1 MTFKNVFSVLI
12 ALALSIQGSKSL
24 AQDWRSFANVDR
36 YAEANLKLSKG
47 PAHDNRV
54 VFMGDSITEGW
65 GYFDPEFFQGS
76 GYINRGIGGQTT
88 PQMLLRF
95 RSDVT
100 ELEPKVVVIL
110 AGTNDLAGNTG
121 LTDVQTIADNIKS
134 MCEIAD
140 HDGIRVIIAS
150 VLPAIDFP
158 WKSGM
163 EPASKIVKLN
173 LMLQLYA
180 QENNFIYLDYYS
192 SLVDE
197 EGGLKVP
204 DYTAANDLV
213 HRNKLGYVVM
223 EKLANQAIQA
233 ALAAK

>member
-1 MTFKNVFSVLI
+1 MTFKNVFSVLTV
-12 ALALSIQGSKSL
+12 LALSIQGSKSL

-36 YAEANLKLSKG
+36 YAEANLKLIKG
-47 PAHDNRV
+47 PVHDNRV

-65 GYFDPEFFQGS
+65 AYFDPEFFQGS

-95 RSDVT
+95 RSDVI

-121 LTDVQTIADNIKS
+121 LTDVQTIADNIMS
-134 MCEIAD
+134 MGEIAD
-140 HDGIRVIIAS
+140 HNGIRVIIAS

-158 WKSGM
+158 WKSGV

-204 DYTAANDLV
+204 EYTAANDLV
-213 HRNKLGYVVM
+213 HPNKVGYVVM
-223 EKLANQAIQA
+223 EKLSNQAIQA

>member
-1 MTFKNVFSVLI
+1 MTFKNVFSVLTV
-12 ALALSIQGSKSL
+12 LAMSIQGSKSL

-47 PAHDNRV
+47 PADDNRV

-65 GYFDPEFFQGS
+65 GYFDPEFFEGS

-95 RSDVT
+95 RPDVI

-121 LTDVQTIADNIKS
+121 VTDVQTIADNIMS
-134 MCEIAD
+134 MSEIAD
-140 HDGIRVIIAS
+140 HNGIRVIIAS

-158 WKSGM
+158 WKSGL

-180 QENNFIYLDYYS
+180 QEHNFIYLDYYS

-204 DYTAANDLV
+204 EYTATDDLV
-213 HRNKLGYVVM
+213 HPNKVGYVVM

>member
-1 MTFKNVFSVLI
+1 MTFKNVFSVLTV
-12 ALALSIQGSKSL
+12 LALSIQGSKSL

-36 YAEANLKLSKG
+36 YAEANLKLSKV
-47 PAHDNRV
+47 PAQDNRV

-95 RSDVT
+95 RPDVI

-121 LTDVQTIADNIKS
+121 VTDVQTIADNIMS
-134 MCEIAD
+134 MSEIAD
-140 HDGIRVIIAS
+140 HNGIRVIIAS

-158 WKSGM
+158 WKSGL
-163 EPASKIVKLN
+163 EPASKIVTLN

-180 QENNFIYLDYYS
+180 QEHNFIYLDYYS

-204 DYTAANDLV
+204 EYTAANDLV
-213 HRNKLGYVVM
+213 HPNKVGYAVM
-223 EKLANQAIQA
+223 EKLVNQAIQA
-233 ALAAK
+233 ALAVK

>member
-1 MTFKNVFSVLI
+1 MTFKNVFSVLTV
-12 ALALSIQGSKSL
+12 LALSIQGSKSL

-47 PAHDNRV
+47 PADDNRV

-65 GYFDPEFFQGS
+65 GYFDPEFFEGS

-95 RSDVT
+95 RPDVI

-121 LTDVQTIADNIKS
+121 VTDVQTIADNIMS
-134 MCEIAD
+134 MSEIAD
-140 HDGIRVIIAS
+140 HNGIRVIIAS

-158 WKSGM
+158 WKSGL

-180 QENNFIYLDYYS
+180 QEHNFIYLDYYS

-204 DYTAANDLV
+204 DYTGATDLV
-213 HRNKLGYVVM
+213 HPNKLGYVVM

>member
-1 MTFKNVFSVLI
+1 MTFKNVFSVLTV
-12 ALALSIQGSKSL
+12 LALSIQGSKSL

-36 YAEANLKLSKG
+36 YAEANLKLSKV
-47 PAHDNRV
+47 PAQDNRV

-95 RSDVT
+95 RPDVI

-121 LTDVQTIADNIKS
+121 VTDVQTIADNIMS
-134 MCEIAD
+134 MSEIAD
-140 HDGIRVIIAS
+140 HNGIRVIIAS

-158 WKSGM
+158 WKSGL

-180 QENNFIYLDYYS
+180 QEHNFIYLDYYS

-204 DYTAANDLV
+204 EYTAANDLV
-213 HRNKLGYVVM
+213 HPNKVGYAVM
-223 EKLANQAIQA
+223 EKLVNQAIQA
-233 ALAAK
+233 ALAVK

>member
-1 MTFKNVFSVLI
+1 MTFKNVFSVLTV
-12 ALALSIQGSKSL
+12 LALSIQGSKSL

-36 YAEANLKLSKG
+36 YAEANLKLSKV
-47 PAHDNRV
+47 PAQDNRV

-95 RSDVT
+95 RPDVI

-121 LTDVQTIADNIKS
+121 VTDVQTIADNIMS
-134 MCEIAD
+134 MSEIAD
-140 HDGIRVIIAS
+140 HNGIRVIIAS

-158 WKSGM
+158 WKSGL

-180 QENNFIYLDYYS
+180 QEHNFIYLDYYS

-204 DYTAANDLV
+204 EYTAADDLV
-213 HRNKLGYVVM
+213 HPNKVGYAVM
-223 EKLANQAIQA
+223 EKLVNQAIQA
-233 ALAAK
+233 ALAVK

>member
-1 MTFKNVFSVLI
+1 
-12 ALALSIQGSKSL
+12 
-24 AQDWRSFANVDR
+24 
-36 YAEANLKLSKG
+36 
-47 PAHDNRV
+47 
-54 VFMGDSITEGW
+54 MGDSITEGW
-65 GYFDPEFFQGS
+65 GYFDPEFFEGS

-95 RSDVT
+95 RPDVI

-121 LTDVQTIADNIKS
+121 LTDVQTIADNIMS
-134 MCEIAD
+134 MGEIAD
-140 HDGIRVIIAS
+140 HNGIRVIIAS

-158 WKSGM
+158 WKSGL

-180 QENNFIYLDYYS
+180 QEHNFIYLDYYS

-204 DYTAANDLV
+204 EYTAANDLV
-213 HRNKLGYVVM
+213 HPNKVGYVVM

>member
-100 ELEPKVVVIL
+100 ELEPKVVL
-110 AGTNDLAGNTG
+110 
-121 LTDVQTIADNIKS
+121 
-134 MCEIAD
+134 
-140 HDGIRVIIAS
+140 
-150 VLPAIDFP
+150 
-158 WKSGM
+158 
-163 EPASKIVKLN
+163 
-173 LMLQLYA
+173 
-180 QENNFIYLDYYS
+180 
-192 SLVDE
+192 SLI
-197 EGGLKVP
+197 
-204 DYTAANDLV
+204 
-213 HRNKLGYVVM
+213 H
-223 EKLANQAIQA
+223 I
-233 ALAAK
+233 